1 MDSATEKKTA
11 PTRGKGETVGQEPTR
26 FPGDRECLENPA
38 WSKIT

>member
-11 PTRGKGETVGQEPTR
+11 RKGKGETVGQEPTR

>member
-11 PTRGKGETVGQEPTR
+11 HKGKGETVGQEPTR
-26 FPGDRECLENPA
+26 LPGDRECLENPA